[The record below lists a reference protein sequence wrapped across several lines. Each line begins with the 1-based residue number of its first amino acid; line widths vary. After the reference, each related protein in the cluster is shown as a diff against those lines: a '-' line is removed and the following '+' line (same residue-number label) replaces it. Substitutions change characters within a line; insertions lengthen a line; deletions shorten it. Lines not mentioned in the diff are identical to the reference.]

1 MREEPTRARGPSGAI
16 HLPFSA
22 LSVLS
27 QRRLPQRQAAPVG
40 VISRLACQPPGGFRG
55 TPSPVEATKLRRLSR
70 SEERRVGKECR
81 SWWVENVVRE
91 TKCKCNSDCMRILY

>member
-27 QRRLPQRQAAPVG
+27 QRRLPQRQAAPVE

-70 SEERRVGKECR
+70 RSQHRPNTGPSIPASATLLVVDCAARVGVD
-81 SWWVENVVRE
+81 SPF
-91 TKCKCNSDCMRILY
+91 